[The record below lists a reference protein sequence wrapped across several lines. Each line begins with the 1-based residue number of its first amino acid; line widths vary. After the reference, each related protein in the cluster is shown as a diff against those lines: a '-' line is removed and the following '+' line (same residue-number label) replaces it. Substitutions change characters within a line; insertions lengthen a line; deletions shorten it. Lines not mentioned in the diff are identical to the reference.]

1 MRIFYGAGHEQFK
14 PSELLRHAQLA
25 EGVGFDGIACSDRV
39 PRPRVPR
46 LRLRRV
52 AQREPLGLDWP
63 SGAEQLELM
72 DEALDMIRRLWNGE
86 TIANGSKYFKTKD
99 AKLHTRPPQSPP
111 VYVSAF

>member
-1 MRIFYGAGHEQFK
+1 
-14 PSELLRHAQLA
+14 
-25 EGVGFDGIACSDRV
+25 
-39 PRPRVPR
+39 
-46 LRLRRV
+46 
-52 AQREPLGLDWP
+52 
-63 SGAEQLELM
+63 M